1 MANALGD
8 YLKEL
13 RGKESLRSVASR
25 LNGELSH
32 SYISDLEKGQS
43 RRGNVINPSPET
55 LKSLASVYNANY
67 EKLMELA
74 GYIDEKERNDIGN
87 VKISGTIPAEYTI
100 PILGRI
106 AASAPSG
113 LVSDYEG
120 EISIQPSTVK
130 RYGRK
135 DIFALRVLGDSMN
148 RIVPEGSIAVIYKTC
163 DWEDG
168 DICAVTING
177 DDATLKQVFRT
188 ERGIRFIPLSY
199 SKFHAAWEYIKDEDE
214 VDVIIHGVFLYGII
228 PTDKM

>member
-1 MANALGD
+1 MDFGTR
-8 YLKEL
+8 LKEL
-13 RGKESLRSVASR
+13 RQKKKLTQQQLGDIIHVSKVSVSGYERGERSPDR
-25 LNGELSH
+25 
-32 SYISDLEKGQS
+32 
-43 RRGNVINPSPET
+43 ET
-55 LKSLASVYNANY
+55 LTSIADYFDVSTDFLLGRDNKN
-67 EKLMELA
+67 
-74 GYIDEKERNDIGN
+74 IGN
-87 VKISGTIPAEYTI
+87 VKIAGTIPEEYTI

-120 EISIQPSTVK
+120 EISIQPSTIK

-148 RIVPEGSIAVIYKTC
+148 RIIPEGAIAIIHKTC

-177 DDATLKQVFRT
+177 DDATLKQVT
-188 ERGIRFIPLSY
+188 KTDRGIKFTPLSY
-199 SKFHAAWEYIKDEDE
+199 SKFHAPWEYIKDEDE

-228 PTDKM
+228 TTDKM

>member
-1 MANALGD
+1 M
-8 YLKEL
+8 LKDKI
-13 RGKESLRSVASR
+13 KEYRSY
-25 LNGELSH
+25 NGWT
-32 SYISDLEKGQS
+32 Q
-43 RRGNVINPSPET
+43 
-55 LKSLASVYNANY
+55 A
-67 EKLMELA
+67 ELA
-74 GYIDEKERNDIGN
+74 KKINVSQQTIGSWEVGRAEPN
-87 VKISGTIPAEYTI
+87 SEALKTLSTLFGISVDQLLGQKDFSNEVEISGAIPEEYTI

-120 EISIQPSTVK
+120 EISIQPSSIK

-148 RIVPEGSIAVIYKTC
+148 RIIPEGAIAIIHKTC

-177 DDATLKQVFRT
+177 DDATLKEVT
-188 ERGIRFIPLSY
+188 KTDRGIKFTPLSY
-199 SKFHAAWEYIKDEDE
+199 SKFHAPWEYIKDEDE

-228 PTDKM
+228 TTDKM

>member
-1 MANALGD
+1 M
-8 YLKEL
+8 LKDKI
-13 RGKESLRSVASR
+13 KEYRSY
-25 LNGELSH
+25 NGWT
-32 SYISDLEKGQS
+32 Q
-43 RRGNVINPSPET
+43 
-55 LKSLASVYNANY
+55 A
-67 EKLMELA
+67 ELA
-74 GYIDEKERNDIGN
+74 KKINVSQQTIGSWEVGRAEPN
-87 VKISGTIPAEYTI
+87 SEALKTLSTLFGISVDQLLGQKDFSNEVEISGAIPEEYTI

-106 AASAPSG
+106 AASSPAG

-120 EISIQPSTVK
+120 EISIQPSSIK

-148 RIVPEGSIAVIYKTC
+148 RIIPEGAIAIIHKTC

-177 DDATLKQVFRT
+177 DDATLKQVFHT
-188 ERGIRFIPLSY
+188 EKGIRFTPLSY
-199 SKFHAAWEYIKDEDE
+199 SKFHSPWEYVKDEDE

>member
-1 MANALGD
+1 MLKDKIKEYRKYNGWTQAQLAKKINVSQQTIGSWEVGRAEPNSEAL
-8 YLKEL
+8 KT
-13 RGKESLRSVASR
+13 
-25 LNGELSH
+25 LSNLFG
-32 SYISDLEKGQS
+32 IS
-43 RRGNVINPSPET
+43 
-55 LKSLASVYNANY
+55 
-67 EKLMELA
+67 
-74 GYIDEKERNDIGN
+74 IDHLLDQKDFNNEI
-87 VKISGTIPAEYTI
+87 KISGTIPEENTI
-100 PILGRI
+100 QILGRI

-120 EISIQPSTVK
+120 EISIQPTTIK

-148 RIVPEGSIAVIYKTC
+148 RIVPEGAIAVVHKTC
-163 DWEDG
+163 EWEDG

-188 ERGIRFIPLSY
+188 DKGIKFTPLSY
-199 SKFHAAWEYIKDEDE
+199 SKFHAPWEYIKDEDE

>member
-1 MANALGD
+1 MNADDLGMSLRVLRNEKNKTQQQLAD
-8 YLKEL
+8 YLGVT
-13 RGKESLRSVASR
+13 RGAYSHFENGRNEPDTDTLVR
-25 LNGELSH
+25 L
-32 SYISDLEKGQS
+32 
-43 RRGNVINPSPET
+43 
-55 LKSLASVYNANY
+55 ANY
-67 EKLMELA
+67 
-74 GYIDEKERNDIGN
+74 YDISVDALLGRTEVPN
-87 VKISGTIPAEYTI
+87 SVGISGVIPSGYTI

-120 EISIQPSTVK
+120 EISIQPSTVR

-148 RIVPEGSIAVIYKTC
+148 RIVPEGSIAIIYKTC

-177 DDATLKQVFRT
+177 DDATLKQVSRT
-188 ERGIRFIPLSY
+188 PRGIKFTPLSY
-199 SKFHAAWEYIKDEDE
+199 SKFHAPWEYIENEDE